1 MDSKIFKIVIFFIL
15 LPVYIPAYVLM
26 HFTFKWWSSL
36 LD

>member
-1 MDSKIFKIVIFFIL
+1 MSVTKKILFFVLI
-15 LPVYIPAYVLM
+15 PIYVPAYVLM